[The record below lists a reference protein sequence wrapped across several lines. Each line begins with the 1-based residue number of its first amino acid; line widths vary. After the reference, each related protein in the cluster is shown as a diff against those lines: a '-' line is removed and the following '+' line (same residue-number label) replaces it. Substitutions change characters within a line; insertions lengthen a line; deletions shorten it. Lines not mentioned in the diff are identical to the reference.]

1 MILPGLHSVTFRHL
15 PVGEIAALASAHGL
29 LAIEWAG
36 DVHAPPGDAAA
47 ARVAR
52 TAAADHGLTI
62 TGYGSYHAAGDDP
75 TDDFAPILDTA
86 CRLGAPSI
94 RVWAG
99 RRSSNDSDA
108 HHRAAVI
115 DGLTSVVAQASDA
128 GVTVALEF
136 HAGTLTDTPR
146 GAEDLCTRTGTLS
159 HWQPP
164 VGLDDDVALEGLSQV
179 IPHLGA
185 VHAFSWSATGER
197 LPLAG
202 RADLWRAALAQV
214 EMLPSTH
221 PVLLE
226 FVADDDPANLA
237 QDAVDLL
244 SLTAGASRVDQ

>member
-36 DVHAPPGDAAA
+36 DVHAPPGDVNAADA
-47 ARVAR
+47 AR
-52 TAAADHGLTI
+52 TAAADNGLTI

-75 TDDFAPILDTA
+75 ADDFGPVLDTA
-86 CRLGAPSI
+86 HRLGAPSI

-99 RRSSNDSDA
+99 RRGSNDSDGD
-108 HHRAAVI
+108 HRAAVI
-115 DGLTSVVAQASDA
+115 DGLTSIVALASDA
-128 GVTVALEF
+128 GVTVGLEF
-136 HAGTLTDTPR
+136 HGGTLTDTPR
-146 GAEDLCTRTGTLS
+146 GAADLCTRTATLS

-164 VGLDDDVALEGLSQV
+164 VGLDDDIALEGLSQV

-197 LPLAG
+197 LPLVARAG
-202 RADLWRAALAQV
+202 LWRAALTQV
-214 EMLPSTH
+214 EALPVTH

-226 FVADDDPANLA
+226 FVADDDPASLA
-237 QDAVDLL
+237 RDAADLL
-244 SLTAGASRVDQ
+244 SLTAGAPR